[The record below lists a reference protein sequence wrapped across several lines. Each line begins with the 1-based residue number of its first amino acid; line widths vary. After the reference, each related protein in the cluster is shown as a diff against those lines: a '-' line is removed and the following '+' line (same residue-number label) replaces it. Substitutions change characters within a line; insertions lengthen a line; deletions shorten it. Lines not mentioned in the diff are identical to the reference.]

1 VELYKAKKG
10 KPRTAREFLA
20 DQQLGIRMASS
31 PTTTGDSSVT
41 SVRLVHFSDIHVT
54 TRPLD
59 WQTGDW
65 FNKRFLAWINLR
77 GLGRAYRFRHA
88 DQVLAAFAADQR
100 KSPPDRL
107 IFSGDATALGFETEA
122 AHAARLLGLNDGTFL
137 PGLAVPGNHDYQV
150 RAAACSGAFERL
162 FAPWQ
167 KGERVDG
174 AVYPFAQR
182 VGDAWL
188 VAVNS
193 SVPNR
198 WAWDARG
205 NVAGDELD
213 RLARLLEML
222 APGLRIL
229 VTHYPVCLAGG
240 RREKRLHGLRNLDRL
255 IEVAEQGHICLWLH
269 GHRHG
274 FYHHANTA
282 WTSFPVICAGSA
294 TQTGMWSYG
303 DYTLASGKLEA
314 TRRAYDESAE
324 VFRDVEQFDLQLQT

>member
-1 VELYKAKKG
+1 LYKAKKG
-10 KPRTAREFLA
+10 KPRTARDFLA
-20 DQQLGIRMASS
+20 DQQLAIRMAASS
-31 PTTTGDSSVT
+31 TNTGESSDSP
-41 SVRLVHFSDIHVT
+41 VRLVHFSDIHVT
-54 TRPLD
+54 TRPLG

-65 FNKRFLAWINLR
+65 FNKRFPAWVNLR
-77 GLGRAYRFRHA
+77 GLGRAYRFRRA
-88 DQVLAAFAADQR
+88 DQVLAAFAAEQR

-107 IFSGDATALGFETEA
+107 IFSGDATALGFKSEV
-122 AHAARLLGLNDGTFL
+122 AHAAHLLGLDAGACL

-150 RAAACSGAFERL
+150 RAAAHSGAFEQL

-182 VGDAWL
+182 VGETWL

-205 NVAGDELD
+205 NVADDELD
-213 RLARLLEML
+213 RLARLLERL

-240 RREKRLHGLRNLDRL
+240 RREKSHHGLRNLDRL
-255 IEVAEQGHICLWLH
+255 IEVAERGHFCLWLH
-269 GHRHG
+269 GHRHS

-303 DYTLASGKLEA
+303 DYTLMDGKLKG
-314 TRRAYDESAE
+314 TRRGYDESTGS
-324 VFRDVEQFDLQLQT
+324 FRELEQFELQLPT